1 MRVAV
6 VNNWA
11 PFLRGGAEIL
21 ADALI
26 TKLQAYGH
34 DAVLVRLPFRWDL
47 PEKIPEY
54 ILACRC
60 LRLHNVDRVIAL
72 KFPAY
77 FIPHDNKVLW
87 LLHQFRQAYDL
98 WGTPLQDLP
107 DSQEGHR
114 IREIVIQ
121 SDNAYLPECRAIY
134 TNSQITGERLRKFNG
149 LASSVLYPPLPDP
162 ARFTAESYGEFIF
175 VPGRITAAKRQ
186 HLAVEAMRYVRSGVR
201 MVVAGPPE
209 TAADRTRL
217 EELIALHSL
226 GGRVEIIPRFI
237 TDQEQAAYYAN
248 CLACAYLP
256 HDEDSYGYVT
266 LEAAQAAKA
275 TLTCVD
281 SGGITILVLHGR
293 TGLVAEPDPR
303 ALAGAIDRLYE
314 NRGAARRMGE
324 AAREHMRTLR
334 IEWDH
339 VIERLTA

>member
-11 PFLRGGAEIL
+11 PFLRGGAEFL
-21 ADALI
+21 ADALVS
-26 TKLQAYGH
+26 KLQAYGH
-34 DAVLVRLPFRWDL
+34 EAVLVRLPFRWDS
-47 PEKIPEY
+47 PEKIAEQ

-77 FIPHDNKVLW
+77 FIPHDNKVVW

-107 DSQEGHR
+107 DSSMGRR
-114 IREIVIQ
+114 IREIVVQ
-121 SDNAYLPECRAIY
+121 SDNTYLPECRAIY
-134 TNSQITGERLRKFNG
+134 TNSHVTGDRLRKFNN
-149 LASSVLYPPLPDP
+149 LDSSVLYPPLFDP
-162 ARFTAESYGEFIF
+162 ARFITEGYGDFIF

-186 HLAVEAMRYVRSGVR
+186 YLAVEAMRYVRSSVR

-217 EELIALHSL
+217 EELVARYALGDRVALIA
-226 GGRVEIIPRFI
+226 RFI
-237 TDQEQAAYYAN
+237 SDQEQASYYAK

-266 LEAAQAAKA
+266 LEAAQSAKA
-275 TLTCVD
+275 TLTCTD
-281 SGGITILVLHGR
+281 SGGITILVLDSR
-293 TGLVAEPDPR
+293 TGLVAQPDPQ
-303 ALAGAIDRLYE
+303 ALAGAFDRLYE
-314 NRGAARRMGE
+314 NRAEAQRMGE
-324 AAREHMRTLR
+324 AAREHMRSLR